1 MNGNRNE
8 QGLIP
13 YSVIIA
19 AKSGDSE
26 AIRAILSHYSGYIAY
41 LSTCKTYGKD
51 DGFRC
56 KINEE
61 LRERLKSKLI
71 YAVLEFKI

>member
-26 AIRAILSHYSGYIAY
+26 AIRTILSHYNGYIAY
-41 LSTCKTYGKD
+41 LSKCKTRSKD
-51 DGFRC
+51 GSFRWES
-56 KINEE
+56 NEE

-71 YAVLEFKI
+71 YTVLEFKI

>member
-19 AKSGDSE
+19 VKNGDSE
-26 AIRAILSHYSGYIAY
+26 AIRKTISHYNRYIAY
-41 LSTCKTYGKD
+41 LSTFKTYGKD
-51 DGFRC
+51 DGFRWE
-56 KINEE
+56 INEE

-71 YAVLEFKI
+71 YAMLEFKI